1 MVALEDIPL
10 VVPLADWVWAAVQED
25 DVSPEICLSQ
35 VPLISMG
42 CFSQLFTKAL
52 GIAIILG
59 SCLNKIPIMLNI
71 MNSQSAAGISRGS
84 LYGEVVVYANA
95 AVYGFLEG
103 HPFTAYGENGA
114 LLMQNVVIIL
124 MAWQFSTGTTKVT
137 FQEQIMVAVASVLYF
152 ILTLVI
158 LPDNSRYLLQLSIW
172 PVLLY
177 ARGSQ
182 VLGTFQLKHTGNL
195 SILTTGL
202 NLGGGIARIG
212 TTLKET
218 GDLTV
223 LAGFVL
229 SVGLNFIMFCQYWLY
244 LENTTKVSKELQEE
258 KSKKKD

>member
-1 MVALEDIPL
+1 MVALADIPF
-10 VVPLADWVWAAVQED
+10 VMPLSEWVWGAINDD

-71 MNSQSAAGISRGS
+71 TNSQSAAGISRGS

-114 LLMQNVVIIL
+114 LLLQNVLIIL
-124 MAWQFSTGTTKVT
+124 MAWQFSTTKVT
-137 FQEQIMVAVASVLYF
+137 FQEQILVAVASVLYF

-158 LPDNSRYLLQLSIW
+158 LPENSRYLLQASIW

-182 VLGTFQLKHTGNL
+182 VVDTFRLKHTGNL
-195 SILTTGL
+195 SIVTTGL
-202 NLGGGIARIG
+202 NLGGGLARIG

-229 SVGLNFIMFCQYWLY
+229 SVGLNFIMFCQYWIY
-244 LENTTKVSKELQEE
+244 LKNTLKVSKELQE
-258 KSKKKD
+258 KKLKKKD

>member
-1 MVALEDIPL
+1 MVVLADIPFVL
-10 VVPLADWVWAAVQED
+10 PLAEWVWGAVKED
-25 DVSPEICLSQ
+25 DVSPEICFSQ
-35 VPLISMG
+35 VPFISMG
-42 CFSQLFTKAL
+42 CFSHLFTKAL
-52 GIAIILG
+52 GVAIILG
-59 SCLNKIPIMLNI
+59 SCLNKTPIMINI

-84 LYGEVVVYANA
+84 LYGEAVVYANA

-114 LLMQNVVIIL
+114 LLTQNIVIIL
-124 MAWQFSTGTTKVT
+124 MAWQFSTTKVT

-158 LPDNSRYLLQLSIW
+158 LPDDSRYLLQASTW

-182 VLGTFQLKHTGNL
+182 VLDTFRLKHTGNL
-195 SILTTGL
+195 SIVTTGL
-202 NLGGGIARIG
+202 NLGGGLARIG

-229 SVGLNFIMFCQYWLY
+229 SVGLNFIMFGQYWLY
-244 LENTTKVSKELQEE
+244 LNNTLKVSKELQEE
-258 KSKKKD
+258 KSKKKN